1 MNCQLLQE
9 ITAWPCRTVT
19 GTNGESAFVVA
30 PPVEFWDGSL
40 VPMYVIDRG
49 ESIEI
54 TDDGLLLQHLDAS
67 GFAVSADVRRKK
79 SLTNALAK
87 WGVALDDEL
96 RIGCK
101 PQDLRQA
108 IYRFMGALFSAAHW
122 ERAYNTQRIGRHSVV
137 SV

>member
-1 MNCQLLQE
+1 
-9 ITAWPCRTVT
+9 
-19 GTNGESAFVVA
+19 
-30 PPVEFWDGSL
+30 
-40 VPMYVIDRG
+40 MYVIDRG

-54 TDDGLLLQHLDAS
+54 TDDGSLLQHLDAS

-108 IYRFMGALFSAAHW
+108 IHRFMGALFSAAHW
-122 ERAYNTQRIGRHSVV
+122 ERAGRHSVV